1 MKYFFNDHSSITV
14 TWSIYKGAG
23 SNRESF
29 DDDANLKVFLQSEC
43 NTIFVEHSINA
54 DGDVVFETPESL
66 LVGVY
71 SVYAIWIRNNG
82 HLPCTFVNNR
92 NLIKSEAKNVFAIS
106 SDQQYATDDH
116 SVSVVTGAVPYG
128 IDGLSIY
135 EIAVFH
141 GYEGDEKT
149 WVETYE
155 EAEDRVNYE
164 FDPSND
170 GEEQGDHESW
180 AHKVG
185 RWETA
190 EAGREDNEAAR
201 QINETTRQSQET
213 TRQSQETTRQNQET
227 TRQDKEAERQLA
239 EAERQSTFESN
250 EQARQDVFDNNE
262 QTRQDEFDAAQ
273 ESMAGEFTTA
283 QQNRS
288 TAFSTSQGLMQATFS
303 GNEQNRQDTFE
314 ENEEARQGQA
324 EADHEQF
331 LVDHLKNISSV
342 DVKYNS
348 SSSAVTPPATGWSSE
363 IPTVESGR
371 FLWTRTTTR
380 YNGYPTVPDSISYS
394 VGLLTLVDNSVTIG
408 KLAEDAKR
416 MIETHPV
423 SQTIIANIEPN
434 ILHVW
439 AEAMDTLRI
448 TSLAT
453 PEHDDIA
460 NEYMF
465 QFTTSADWE
474 QEESPFANIDG
485 IVWNDEPVC
494 KAECLYE
501 VSILNGVGII
511 MAIEIENE

>member
-1 MKYFFNDHSSITV
+1 MKYFFNDNSITV

-66 LVGVY
+66 PVGVY

-106 SDQQYATDDH
+106 SDQQYVTDDY

-155 EAEDRVNYE
+155 EAEKRVNYE
-164 FDPSND
+164 FDPGND

-190 EAGREDNEAAR
+190 EARRGYNEAAR
-201 QINETTRQSQET
+201 QTK
-213 TRQSQETTRQNQET
+213 ETTRQNQET
-227 TRQDKEAERQLA
+227 TRQNQEAERQLA
-239 EAERQSTFESN
+239 EAERHSTFES
-250 EQARQDVFDNNE
+250 NE

-288 TAFSTSQGLMQATFS
+288 TAFSTSQVLMQETFL

-324 EADHEQF
+324 EVDHEQF

-371 FLWTRTTTR
+371 FLWTKTTTR

>member
-1 MKYFFNDHSSITV
+1 MNNQYTKGTPLTVIWYLKRPDGTAYSLEGFQYVLKGKNSRGSITIP
-14 TWSIYKGAG
+14 T
-23 SNRESF
+23 
-29 DDDANLKVFLQSEC
+29 
-43 NTIFVEHSINA
+43 
-54 DGDVVFETPESL
+54 
-66 LVGVY
+66 
-71 SVYAIWIRNNG
+71 SV
-82 HLPCTFVNNR
+82 
-92 NLIKSEAKNVFAIS
+92 
-106 SDQQYATDDH
+106 
-116 SVSVVTGAVPYG
+116 
-128 IDGLSIY
+128 
-135 EIAVFH
+135 
-141 GYEGDEKT
+141 
-149 WVETYE
+149 
-155 EAEDRVNYE
+155 VNYE
-164 FDPSND
+164 QGYISFVLTSGMQTSTGYYSFSLDLCWDGRAKDTINATNVIEIVRADVGCSTCQDAHVEDESVCRIFSVGQFNLFDPSAPIPGTDGFWYFDGKRLKDSQGND
-170 GEEQGDHESW
+170 IPINYTLHIYTEGENAGRIVINEGRENEQVIDNLKLALSK
-180 AHKVG
+180 A
-185 RWETA
+185 ETA
-190 EAGREDNEAAR
+190 EAERED
-201 QINETTRQSQET
+201 NETTRQSQET
-213 TRQSQETTRQNQET
+213 TRQRQ
-227 TRQDKEAERQLA
+227 

-250 EQARQDVFDNNE
+250 EQ
-262 QTRQDEFDAAQ
+262 TRQGEFDA
-273 ESMAGEFTTA
+273 A

-288 TAFSTSQGLMQATFS
+288 TAFSISQGLMQATFS
-303 GNEQNRQDTFE
+303 GNEQNRQETFE
-314 ENEEARQGQA
+314 ENEEARQEQA

-363 IPTVESGR
+363 IPAVESGR

-394 VGLLTLVDNSVTIG
+394 VGLLTLVDSSVTIG

-439 AEAMDTLRI
+439 TGAMDTLRI